1 MSPENDYALPRQL
14 LIARTG
20 FVGGQENFSEI
31 MKSYLPSQRE
41 FTNGW
46 GKDVAASTE
55 RSRHTYKIQS
65 PIRTCL
71 YWVYA
76 FALPLYS
83 TLWKMSSCLK
93 IYIFYHQKTV
103 LLAFFSKVQRALK
116 STTFVETEWWKWT
129 TIHFFRELFF
139 NSANDWNFVQCGCPN
154 NQKQCPFQSYA
165 NNYQYLSTFTKH
177 IAK

>member
-1 MSPENDYALPRQL
+1 MDVTLKKAVCLEGCDCSSFKMSPENDYALPRQL
-14 LIARTG
+14 LMARTG

-55 RSRHTYKIQS
+55 RNRHTYKIQS

-71 YWVYA
+71 YWVWVYA

-83 TLWKMSSCLK
+83 TLWKMSSCLR
-93 IYIFYHQKTV
+93 IYIFYHRKTV

-116 STTFVETEWWKWT
+116 SITFVETECMVKMN
-129 TIHFFRELFF
+129 HNLFF
-139 NSANDWNFVQCGCPN
+139 
-154 NQKQCPFQSYA
+154 
-165 NNYQYLSTFTKH
+165 
-177 IAK
+177 